1 MIRIFRPATALS
13 ALLLGLLPGAALAD
27 PPAGFVA
34 HVEAL
39 RQRSGSPGIAIAIVE
54 HGQPTLVRGWGVR
67 EIGKPAPV
75 DADTLFQI
83 GSSGKAFT
91 VAALALLVDRGQ
103 LGWDDKVIDHM
114 PWFRMYDP
122 WVTNEMTVRDL
133 LTHRSGL
140 GLGQG
145 DLLFV
150 PRASL
155 SRRETVERLRYMK
168 PATSFRS
175 AYAYDNILYTAAGQ
189 LIEEVSGKSWEDF
202 ITDDLLRPA
211 GMDRATATNEARL
224 ADANRAHPHARVSGV
239 IRGDGPITALDE
251 RAVYISANAAPAGGL
266 ALSADEL
273 ARWLQIQ
280 LGHGAL
286 PGGGRLYSEAAAKE
300 MWTPVT
306 PMPVAEWPA
315 PIDAALP
322 SYNSY
327 ALGWT
332 VEEYHGVTVIEHG
345 GGVYG
350 SITMVV
356 LLPDQDVG
364 FAIVV
369 NSEESELRRGL
380 MYELLD
386 HYTGRP
392 PEDWFG
398 RFDSF
403 MNAMVDGGKA
413 ALAAAHGEAAPGG
426 PSLPLDRYVGTY
438 RDPWYGDVVVGR
450 DGDGLTI
457 DFTTTPNM
465 KGRLEPYQYDSFVTR
480 FSDTDIENAIV
491 TFQLNDDGSVD
502 RVKMRVESPIADFS
516 YDYRDLDLRPVEN
529 AR

>member
-1 MIRIFRPATALS
+1 MIQTLRRVVALPALILA
-13 ALLLGLLPGAALAD
+13 ALPGVALAD
-27 PPAGFVA
+27 PPAGFVE
-34 HVEAL
+34 HVEQL

-54 HGQPTLVRGWGVR
+54 HGEPVLVRGWGVR
-67 EIGKPAPV
+67 ETGKPAPV

-155 SRRETVERLRYMK
+155 SREETVRRLRYMK

-189 LIEEVSGKSWEDF
+189 LIEEVTGKRWESF
-202 ITDDLLRPA
+202 IVDELLRPA
-211 GMDRATATNEARL
+211 GMDRATATNESRL
-224 ADANRAHPHARVSGV
+224 ATANRAHPHARVSGV

-251 RAVYISANAAPAGGL
+251 REVYISANAAPAGGL
-266 ALSADEL
+266 ALSAEEL

-286 PGGGRLYSEAAAKE
+286 PEGGRLYSEAAAKE
-300 MWTPVT
+300 MWAPVT
-306 PMPVAEWPA
+306 PMPLPAWPA
-315 PIDAALP
+315 PIDAARP

-332 VEEYHGVTVIEHG
+332 VEDYHGVRVIEHG

-386 HYTGRP
+386 HYTGREP
-392 PEDWFG
+392 VDWYG
-398 RFDSF
+398 RFDQF
-403 MNAMVDGGKA
+403 MNAMVAGGKA
-413 ALAAAHGEAAPGG
+413 ALEGAHGDAAPVG
-426 PSLPLDRYVGTY
+426 PSLSLDRYVGTY
-438 RDPWYGDVVVGR
+438 HDPWYGDVVVGR
-450 DGDGLTI
+450 DGAGLTI
-457 DFTTTPNM
+457 DFTTTPDM
-465 KGRLEPYQYDSFVTR
+465 AGRLEHYQYDSFVTR
-480 FSDTDIENAIV
+480 FSDTGIENAVV

-502 RVKMRVESPIADFS
+502 RVKMRAESPIADFS
-516 YDYRDLDLRPVEN
+516 YDYRDLDLRPVESE
-529 AR
+529 